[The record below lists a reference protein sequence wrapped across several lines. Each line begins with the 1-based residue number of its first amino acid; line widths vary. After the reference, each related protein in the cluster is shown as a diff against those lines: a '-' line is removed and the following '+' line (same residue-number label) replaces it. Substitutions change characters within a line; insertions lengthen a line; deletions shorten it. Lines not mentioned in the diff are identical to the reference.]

1 MNPSLLKDLLD
12 WLEERSETIFQV
24 WLGIGVIL
32 VGIIGFI
39 CMLIGWKELALSLIM
54 LSGGTGLLGTII
66 GFFIYPMCRNII
78 DRIVG

>member
-32 VGIIGFI
+32 AGIIGFI

-54 LSGGTGLLGTII
+54 LSGGIGLLGMV
-66 GFFIYPMCRNII
+66 FFSFTQCVKI
-78 DRIVG
+78 